1 MSLLL
6 FIMTFK
12 LHPLLVLM
20 LIVLKGLWPRLDCQ
34 RDRVAAG
41 RKVPEMHIC
50 TKIKRIP
57 STYKGGGKSNIHILS
72 RKLLFYVLL
81 LKVQI

>member
-1 MSLLL
+1 M
-6 FIMTFK
+6 
-12 LHPLLVLM
+12 VLM
-20 LIVLKGLWPRLDCQ
+20 LAVLKGLWPRLDCQ

-57 STYKGGGKSNIHILS
+57 STYKGGGGQHSYSFTQTPFLCS
-72 RKLLFYVLL
+72 FTEGTDMSC
-81 LKVQI
+81 